1 VRLVGNADRL
11 ACATE
16 RNAAPG
22 VALRRRLIFAIF
34 QDFVSNARHMRIL
47 KTWFFLCIFSF
58 LCLAATPAADTNAEN
73 QVIQAALQPSALE
86 TNLQHLTDEIGG
98 RVPGTLAMQHAIE
111 WGVQALTAAGADSV
125 HTEGF
130 TIPNSWA
137 EGATEMT
144 ATTSYEIGA
153 KVGGTVLSV
162 FRVRAVSVA
171 WAPALA
177 PAKHIPVADVGEGTE
192 ADFKKAGDISGKL
205 LLVHTTVLKTWDD
218 LSDEY
223 TKAPPIID
231 QAVKG
236 KAKAIAFMASREHDI
251 LYRFTNS
258 GEGEIDQLPTVI
270 VAREDGLRMAR
281 LLAAGRMVWADLSI
295 PNQIGGPIRSANVIA
310 EIKGS
315 EKPDEFVILGAH
327 LDSWELGTGALDDG
341 CNAALVVDALRAIKA
356 AGVTPRRTIRFIL
369 FSGEEEGLLG
379 SRAYAVNHRFELDRA
394 AGVIIYD
401 EGTGK
406 TTGFSVGGRKDVL
419 DVAKQLIA
427 PLAQFDVRELPLK
440 MESGID
446 HFEFMLEGVPTFV
459 AEQQEANYI
468 ENYHAVSDTY
478 DKVDFA
484 QLKKQVAEA
493 AALST
498 GLANL
503 PEKIGPRL
511 THDQIEQTMRETNG
525 VELLKSE
532 GIWDDWVSGKRGRQK

>member
-1 VRLVGNADRL
+1 
-11 ACATE
+11 
-16 RNAAPG
+16 
-22 VALRRRLIFAIF
+22 
-34 QDFVSNARHMRIL
+34 MRTR
-47 KTWFFLCIFSF
+47 KTWLFLCFSSF
-58 LCLAATPAADTNAEN
+58 LCFAATPSADTVAEN
-73 QVIQAALQPSALE
+73 QVIQTALQPSALE
-86 TNLQHLTDEIGG
+86 SNLQHLTDEIGG
-98 RVPGTLAMQHAIE
+98 RVPGTLAMQHAVE
-111 WGVQALTAAGADSV
+111 WGVQAFTAAGADTV
-125 HTEGF
+125 HAEGF

-137 EGATEMT
+137 EGATEMA

-162 FRVRAVSVA
+162 FRVRAVSAA

-177 PAKHIPVADVGEGTE
+177 PAKHVPMVDVGEGTE
-192 ADFKKAGDISGKL
+192 QDFRKAGDISGKI

-218 LSDEY
+218 LSAEY
-223 TKAPPIID
+223 AKASPSID
-231 QAVKG
+231 LAVKG

-258 GEGEIDQLPTVI
+258 GEGEINKLPMVI
-270 VAREDGLRMAR
+270 VAREDGERIAR
-281 LLAAGRMVWADLSI
+281 LLASGRMVWADLSI
-295 PNQIGGPIRSANVIA
+295 PNQIGGLIRASNVIA

-356 AGVTPRRTIRFIL
+356 SGVQPRRTIRFIL
-369 FSGEEEGLLG
+369 FSGEEEGEMG
-379 SRAYAVNHRFELDRA
+379 SRAYAVNHRHELDKA

-406 TTGFSVGGRKDVL
+406 TTGFSLGGRKDVL
-419 DVAKQLIA
+419 NTARELIA
-427 PLAQFDVRELPLK
+427 PLAQFDVKELK
-440 MESGID
+440 TNMESGED
-446 HFEFMLEGVPTFV
+446 HFDFMLEGVPTFV
-459 AEQQEANYI
+459 ADQQEANYL

-484 QLKKQVAEA
+484 QLKKHVAEA
-493 AALST
+493 AALSV

-511 THDQIEQTMRETNG
+511 THDQIEQTMRDSNSVNMLKTDG
-525 VELLKSE
+525 V
-532 GIWDDWVSGKRGRQK
+532 WDDWISGKRGRQK

>member
-1 VRLVGNADRL
+1 
-11 ACATE
+11 
-16 RNAAPG
+16 
-22 VALRRRLIFAIF
+22 
-34 QDFVSNARHMRIL
+34 
-47 KTWFFLCIFSF
+47 
-58 LCLAATPAADTNAEN
+58 
-73 QVIQAALQPSALE
+73 
-86 TNLQHLTDEIGG
+86 
-98 RVPGTLAMQHAIE
+98 
-111 WGVQALTAAGADSV
+111 
-125 HTEGF
+125 
-130 TIPNSWA
+130 
-137 EGATEMT
+137 
-144 ATTSYEIGA
+144 
-153 KVGGTVLSV
+153 
-162 FRVRAVSVA
+162 
-171 WAPALA
+171 
-177 PAKHIPVADVGEGTE
+177 
-192 ADFKKAGDISGKL
+192 
-205 LLVHTTVLKTWDD
+205 
-218 LSDEY
+218 
-223 TKAPPIID
+223 
-231 QAVKG
+231 
-236 KAKAIAFMASREHDI
+236 
-251 LYRFTNS
+251 
-258 GEGEIDQLPTVI
+258 
-270 VAREDGLRMAR
+270 
-281 LLAAGRMVWADLSI
+281 
-295 PNQIGGPIRSANVIA
+295 
-310 EIKGS
+310 
-315 EKPDEFVILGAH
+315 
-327 LDSWELGTGALDDG
+327 LGTGALDDG

-379 SRAYAVNHRFELDRA
+379 SRAYAVNHRYELDKA

-401 EGTGK
+401 EGIGK

-511 THDQIEQTMRETNG
+511 THDRIEQTMRETNG